1 MSEGKEGPCG
11 TTQLLED
18 ILRACFGTILIEPI
32 KWRIVSTATPYRNM
46 LRNAIKSGKAAFNE
60 RTVEA
65 LCALVNAGLRIG
77 EDSSIYDPDLVAKGI
92 TELLKKRG
100 WGDFGEL
107 AQQSGDTRLTQERR
121 KALAAMIKEVAVQLY
136 GKTSISEGDEA
147 RIKEALQRIAL
158 AAPQRIREEEAAGI
172 NLLATEALPA
182 SMDLLMRQ
190 IHLPDGDEFLSAAD
204 EQGSWIALSEI
215 YCSGVKVDSII
226 RAALDR
232 GITSRY
238 GAQSEAALTYYMAK
252 FDLKRGNVKQSD
264 KDLWQ
269 LRRTLEDNRSKIDGA
284 CADRMSALASIRQ
297 LTNNAEPS
305 TGHAAQF
312 ESAVG
317 ALQDLNY
324 AGDGYKAY
332 ETASAIGA
340 EVTNALAKGAVEEGR
355 DTASFNRLV
364 KQHET
369 IVREHPE
376 QLGNQAV
383 VAVSLRWFMEL
394 SRLEREPVESRSPLT
409 LLKIAFDGL
418 LKARRRKNSLFHVQC
433 VAVIAICAM
442 CGRNEDLFRALCY
455 IFAKLKRAF
464 EVKASQEGIRQLI
477 SIMNKMAPGS
487 SRELLADPDVQME
500 LMKSR
505 HSSIINWTMHLDEMY
520 QHEMV
525 PGKRAYKVRIEEE
538 VLKLEVFRN

>member
-1 MSEGKEGPCG
+1 MW
-11 TTQLLED
+11 QLS
-18 ILRACFGTILIEPI
+18 
-32 KWRIVSTATPYRNM
+32 V
-46 LRNAIKSGKAAFNE
+46 
-60 RTVEA
+60 
-65 LCALVNAGLRIG
+65 
-77 EDSSIYDPDLVAKGI
+77 
-92 TELLKKRG
+92 
-100 WGDFGEL
+100 
-107 AQQSGDTRLTQERR
+107 ERR
-121 KALAAMIKEVAVQLY
+121 GNRPAI
-136 GKTSISEGDEA
+136 IS
-147 RIKEALQRIAL
+147 
-158 AAPQRIREEEAAGI
+158 
-172 NLLATEALPA
+172 
-182 SMDLLMRQ
+182 
-190 IHLPDGDEFLSAAD
+190 
-204 EQGSWIALSEI
+204 
-215 YCSGVKVDSII
+215 
-226 RAALDR
+226 
-232 GITSRY
+232 
-238 GAQSEAALTYYMAK
+238 
-252 FDLKRGNVKQSD
+252 NVKQSD
-264 KDLWQ
+264 KDLCQ

-305 TGHAAQF
+305 AGHAAQF

-340 EVTNALAKGAVEEGR
+340 EVTNALAKGAVEEGC

-394 SRLEREPVESRSPLT
+394 SRLERAPMESRSPLR
-409 LLKIAFDGL
+409 LLKIAFNGL
-418 LKARRRKNSLFHVQC
+418 SEARKRKNSLFHVQC

-442 CGRNEDLFRALCY
+442 CAGNEELFRSLGY

-464 EVKASQEGIRQLI
+464 EIKASQEGIRQLI

-487 SRELLADPDVQME
+487 SRRLLADPDVQME

-520 QHEMV
+520 RHEMI

>member
-1 MSEGKEGPCG
+1 MDKESEGTCD
-11 TTQLLED
+11 TARLLEE
-18 ILRACFGTILIEPI
+18 ILRACFGTIMIEPE
-32 KWRIVSTATPYRNM
+32 KWRIVSAATPYRNM
-46 LRNAIKSGKAAFNE
+46 LRNAIKSRKAAFNE
-60 RTVEA
+60 RTFEA

-77 EDSSIYDPDLVAKGI
+77 EDSSEYDPALVAKGI
-92 TELLKKRG
+92 TEFLKERG
-100 WGDFGEL
+100 WGDFGGL
-107 AQQSGDTRLTQERR
+107 AQQSGDARLTQERR
-121 KALAAMIKEVAVQLY
+121 KALAAMAKEVAIQLY

-147 RIKEALQRIAL
+147 RIKEALRMIAL
-158 AAPQRIREEEAAGI
+158 ATPQRMREEEAAEI

-232 GITSRY
+232 GIASRY

-264 KDLWQ
+264 RDLWQ
-269 LRRTLEDNRSKIDGA
+269 LRRTLEGNSSKIDGA

-305 TGHAAQF
+305 ADHAAKF

-324 AGDGYKAY
+324 AGDDYKAY

-340 EVTNALAKGAVEEGR
+340 EVTNALAKGSVGDGHAV
-355 DTASFNRLV
+355 TSFNRLV

-369 IVREHPE
+369 IVRKHPV

-394 SRLEREPVESRSPLT
+394 SRLEREPMESRSPLT

-418 LKARRRKNSLFHVQC
+418 LEARRRKNSLFHVQC

-442 CGRNEDLFRALCY
+442 CGRNEELFRALCY

-487 SRELLADPDVQME
+487 SRELLADPDAQME
-500 LMKSR
+500 LMKSNR
-505 HSSIINWTMHLDEMY
+505 SSIINWTMHLDGMY
-520 QHEMV
+520 RLQMI
-525 PGKRAYKVRIEEE
+525 PNKKAYKVTIEKE
-538 VLKLEVFRN
+538 VIKLEAFKR